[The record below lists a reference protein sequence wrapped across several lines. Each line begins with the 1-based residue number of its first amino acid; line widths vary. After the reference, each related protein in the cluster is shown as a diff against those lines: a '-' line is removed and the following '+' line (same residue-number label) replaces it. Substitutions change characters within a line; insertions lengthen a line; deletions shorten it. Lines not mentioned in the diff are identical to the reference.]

1 VIIKEVSVIEVK
13 VFGTTP
19 PCAKCK
25 ELTKRAT
32 KVADKYPGK
41 IAVTHLDALSAEGDK
56 YGILM
61 TPTLVIN
68 DKVVSVGKV
77 PGDADIEKM
86 IKREME

>member
-1 VIIKEVSVIEVK
+1 MIKVK

-19 PCAKCK
+19 PCARCK

-32 KVADKYPGK
+32 KVAAKYPGEVE
-41 IAVTHLDALSAEGDK
+41 VTKFDALSAEGDR

-68 DKVVSVGKV
+68 DKVVSFGKV
-77 PGDADIEKM
+77 PSEDDIEKM
-86 IKREME
+86 IRKGMG